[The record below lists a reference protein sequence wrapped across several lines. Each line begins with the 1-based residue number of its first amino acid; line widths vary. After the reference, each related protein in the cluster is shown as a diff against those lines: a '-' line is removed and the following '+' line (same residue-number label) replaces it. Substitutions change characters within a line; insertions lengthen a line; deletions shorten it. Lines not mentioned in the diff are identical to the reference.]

1 LDPFFLPFSSG
12 ILSFIL
18 SLVITTII
26 CIHRILYIYD
36 SEHFLCPRH
45 CPIFISDSFG
55 SQILH
60 SNMKSCT
67 SPFLIV
73 SYSLCNHI
81 DTSQIFYF
89 KVYSL
94 LQSPALGSQMSS
106 SWVLGSTLCFGK
118 NLPQVQV
125 KLNRPGG
132 YGVHFK
138 YIYIYIYIKCSTGQL
153 LKTKITIIKIF
164 PICFP
169 NTLYLKYFKHN
180 YLTLKHG
187 NSL

>member
-81 DTSQIFYF
+81 EGKIRLESRLNSLLTSQIFYF

-94 LQSPALGSQMSS
+94 LQSPALGYQMSS

-125 KLNRPGG
+125 KLNRPEG

-138 YIYIYIYIKCSTGQL
+138 YIYIYIYI
-153 LKTKITIIKIF
+153 
-164 PICFP
+164 
-169 NTLYLKYFKHN
+169 
-180 YLTLKHG
+180 
-187 NSL
+187 